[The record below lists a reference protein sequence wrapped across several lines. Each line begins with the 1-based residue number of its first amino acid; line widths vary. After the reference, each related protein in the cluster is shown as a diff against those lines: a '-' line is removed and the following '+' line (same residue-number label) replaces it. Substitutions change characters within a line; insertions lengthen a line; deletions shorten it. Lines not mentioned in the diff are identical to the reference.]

1 MAMCTLPLT
10 MPCPDPFPSLPA
22 SLGLLG
28 RLKAQPLPE
37 DKEEKGPREKELLS
51 LSPQGIISI

>member
-1 MAMCTLPLT
+1 MAMSTLPLT

-37 DKEEKGPREKELLS
+37 DALTII
-51 LSPQGIISI
+51 GI